1 MEESEG
7 DESFFII
14 GGVDLGDEFNGDLG
28 GLKVKDFIEC
38 RKGEGF
44 FVCFFRIDFKVMFGD
59 VIEEKTDGFSEM
71 GELGDFIMLWR

>member
-44 FVCFFRIDFKVMFGD
+44 FVCFFRIDFKVTFGD
-59 VIEEKTDGFSEM
+59 VIEEKIDGFSEM